1 MGDNNEK
8 TREEEKQQE
17 NKATPC
23 DISDYKIIKE
33 GEAEILMIAKNEVFY
48 NKAQV
53 FLQSDN
59 TPQLTCELS
68 F

>member
-8 TREEEKQQE
+8 TREEDKQQQE
-17 NKATPC
+17 NKAAASS
-23 DISDYKIIKE
+23 DVSDYKIIKE

-53 FLQSDN
+53 FL
-59 TPQLTCELS
+59 LTV
-68 F
+68 